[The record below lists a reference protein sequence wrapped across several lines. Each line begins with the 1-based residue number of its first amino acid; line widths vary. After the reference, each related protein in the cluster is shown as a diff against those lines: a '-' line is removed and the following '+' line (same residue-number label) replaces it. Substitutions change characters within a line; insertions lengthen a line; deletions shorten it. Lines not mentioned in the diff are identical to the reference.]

1 MDIVIIGGIAA
12 GMSAAYKAIRS
23 HKNINITVFEKE
35 DYISFGA
42 CGLPYY
48 LGEQF
53 DDSNKMFSR
62 TPEHAINAGIDLRL
76 KHEVLSIDYQNK
88 KVKVKNL
95 ESGETIEKSYDKLMI
110 ATGATPFIPNIPGVD
125 GEDVYTFTKLRD
137 AERMKNKLEKY
148 NNITIIGGG
157 FIGIEVADQLSLLG
171 KSIQIIQSGNHLANG
186 IHDPEFS
193 EKIENALIEENV
205 KLHLQERV
213 EALIPSKENNNIEVK
228 TDTGIYETDAVVIG
242 VGFRPI
248 TAFAGDHL
256 ERAKNGSIIVD
267 EYGRTSDKDV
277 FAAGDCASVKHR
289 LLGVSYL
296 PLATTANKLGRIV
309 GENIALEDESKMI
322 KYPGSLGSSY
332 LKVGK
337 YEAASTGLIEKT
349 AIERGFDVKSSTIET
364 NNHSGYYPGQEKIS
378 IKLVY
383 DAKTNVI
390 YGGQIFG
397 KSEAVLRA
405 QALSTAIY
413 AGLTTKELGFIDY
426 AYSPPFSGVWEPLNV
441 AGNAAK

>member
-12 GMSAAYKAIRS
+12 GMSAAYKAIRT
-23 HKNINITVFEKE
+23 HKDVNITVFEKE

-48 LGEQF
+48 LGGQF
-53 DDSNKMFSR
+53 DDSNMMFSR
-62 TPEHAINAGIDLRL
+62 TPEHALKAGIDLRI
-76 KHEVLSIDYQNK
+76 KHEVLSIDYNNK
-88 KVKVKNL
+88 IVKAKNL
-95 ESGETIEKSYDKLMI
+95 ESGEIIDKSYDKLMI

-125 GEDVYTFTKLRD
+125 GKDVYTFTKLRNV
-137 AERMKNKLEKY
+137 EKMKNNLDKY
-148 NNITIIGGG
+148 NDITVIGGG
-157 FIGIEVADQLSLLG
+157 FIGIEVAEQLSRLG
-171 KSIQIIQSGNHLANG
+171 KNIQIIQSGNHLANG

-213 EALIPSKENNNIEVK
+213 EALIPNKDNNIDVK
-228 TDTGIYETDAVVIG
+228 TDKGVYKTDAVVIG

-248 TAFAGDHL
+248 TEFAGDHL
-256 ERAKNGSIIVD
+256 EKAKNGSIIVD

-289 LLGVSYL
+289 LLGISYL

-309 GENIALEDESKMI
+309 GENIALEDEDKMT

-383 DAKTNVI
+383 DANTNVI

-397 KSEAVLRA
+397 KSEAILRA
-405 QALSTAIY
+405 TALSTAIY